1 MNRTFPRMITLLRK
15 ERGTSQKQAA
25 ADLGISQAL
34 LSHYEKGIRECGLD
48 FVVRVADYYSVSCD
62 YLLGRTA
69 DKSGTMIA
77 VDEIPENDPAIQ
89 DNRMKGGVLPVLNK
103 KLVINSLHI
112 LFDMLQTCNNKA
124 LTSEVS
130 AALSLTVYSLFR
142 QIYAANPKNPAAMF
156 SVDKYL
162 FQAAATGE
170 ISKAIARS
178 GHLARGKSVDGA
190 EGVKQENLPSILPDD
205 IARQYPMFSAS
216 LLNLLRN
223 AESYMQEL

>member
-1 MNRTFPRMITLLRK
+1 MNNTFPRMITLLRK
-15 ERGTSQKQAA
+15 EQGTSQKQAA

-48 FVVRVADYYSVSCD
+48 FVVRTADYYGVSCD

-77 VDEIPENDPAIQ
+77 VDDIPENDPAIQ
-89 DNRMKGGVLPVLNK
+89 DSRLRGGVLPVLNK

-124 LTSEVS
+124 LTTNASI
-130 AALSLTVYSLFR
+130 ALTLTVYALFR

-156 SVDKYL
+156 SVDRYL
-162 FQAAATGE
+162 FQPAVTGE
-170 ISKAIARS
+170 ISKAIART
-178 GHLARGKSVDGA
+178 GELARGKSIGGA
-190 EGVKQENLPSILPDD
+190 EGVRAESLPAILPDD
-205 IARQYPMFSAS
+205 IARQYPMFSGS

-223 AESYMQEL
+223 AESHIHEN